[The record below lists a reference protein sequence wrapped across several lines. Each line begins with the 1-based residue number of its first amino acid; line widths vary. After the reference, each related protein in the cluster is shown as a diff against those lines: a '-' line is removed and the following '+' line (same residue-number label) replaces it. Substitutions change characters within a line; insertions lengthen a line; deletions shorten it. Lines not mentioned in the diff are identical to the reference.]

1 MDRGNVTSGAAFK
14 TALRGTG
21 LLIVILSVTG
31 CGAFLYMRHHMLR
44 DLQDQILEDSVVLT
58 EIYENADQAAV
69 IDTIDALRQPFD
81 SHLRFFGLFDRAGR
95 PLGGEITVLPPR
107 SGWSELPAPPLLV
120 LRRDL
125 GQMVLVIGR
134 DVTQIRDKERLLIL
148 TLGVAG
154 AILCLSFLAIGY
166 QSSRKSLRKLD
177 GIARVL
183 FQVSQGDQQVRL
195 HISKQNDQ
203 IDRVAVAIN
212 QNLDRLS
219 DLMATTKASAAAIAH
234 DLRTPLSRA
243 FLALDQAELAVE
255 KGAEAQGA
263 LEDLG
268 QELSRLRSIFD
279 VILRISRLDQ
289 ENPPLTQ
296 VPLGPLLAD
305 LAETF
310 APLAEEN
317 GQSLTLHPVA
327 PDLVLDTDAAML
339 SQLIANLL
347 QNALNHTPA
356 GTQISFGAEAGHIWL
371 RDTGPGIPAAERDK
385 VFALFYSLDPNR
397 TGGGNGLGLA
407 LVQAIADRLGAR
419 ITLSDADPGLR
430 VDLVFFVKDKTGG

>member
-21 LLIVILSVTG
+21 LLIFILSVTG
-31 CGAFLYMRHHMLR
+31 LGAFLYIREHMMR

-69 IDTIDALRQPFD
+69 IDTIDALRAPFQ
-81 SHLRFFGLFDRAGR
+81 SNLRYFGLFDRQGTH
-95 PLGGEITVLPPR
+95 LGGEIATMPPR
-107 SGWSELPAPPLLV
+107 SGWTDLGKPPLLV

-125 GQMVLVIGR
+125 GQNVLVIGR
-134 DVTQIRDKERLLIL
+134 DVTQVRDKERLLII
-148 TLGVAG
+148 TLGAAG
-154 AILCLSFLAIGY
+154 VILCLSFLAIGY
-166 QSSRKSLRKLD
+166 HSSRLSLRKLD
-177 GIARVL
+177 GITRVL

-243 FLALDQAELAVE
+243 FLALDQAELLVE
-255 KGAEAQGA
+255 KGNDPRNA
-263 LEDLG
+263 LDDLG
-268 QELSRLRSIFD
+268 TELTRLRSIFD

-289 ENPPLTQ
+289 ENLPLSA
-296 VPLGPLLAD
+296 VSIAPLLAD
-305 LAETF
+305 LADTF
-310 APLAEEN
+310 GPVAEEN

-327 PDLVLDTDAAML
+327 ADLIWDTDAAML
-339 SQLIANLL
+339 SQMIANLL

-356 GTQISFGAEAGHIWL
+356 GTQISLGAEMGHIWL
-371 RDTGPGIPAAERDK
+371 RDTGPGIPACERDK
-385 VFALFYSLDPNR
+385 VFALFYRLDPNR

-407 LVQAIADRLGAR
+407 LVQAIAERLGAR
-419 ITLSDADPGLR
+419 ITLSDAQPGLQ